1 MRFLL
6 DPGSGTCLWREPGAS
21 EAHFEYGIDHRVI
34 GLSRNIVTAIDALM
48 ALADLQI
55 DWTEPTSRGPH
66 WNKELEAQFKVLQAS
81 TLKAAAAELA
91 SLGFALSHE

>member
-1 MRFLL
+1 MRFLI

-21 EAHFEYGIDHRVI
+21 EAHFEYAIDHRVV
-34 GLSRNIVTAIDALM
+34 GLSRNTVTALDALI

-55 DWTEPTSRGPH
+55 DWAEPTSNGPH
-66 WNKELEAQFKVLQAS
+66 WTKELEAQLKVLQAS
-81 TLKAAAAELA
+81 TLKAAAAELD